1 MTRLMQ
7 GRQALVSACAL
18 VIAIASLAP
27 RARGAVAAPLETAA
41 GRAADA
47 SARLLAS
54 SASGVTFEVDVP
66 EPRIATLETAAGR
79 YQRLDVDGFSWDA
92 GIGQPLLPGR
102 SIWLAGPPGARVR
115 VSAGGEG
122 ERVYEGVRI
131 VPQQEASWATALTTA
146 GGRILNAM
154 TEDPSIYGRAGYGD
168 APLATVAGVTG
179 MRAQRVT
186 RI

>member
-47 SARLLAS
+47 SAPLLAS
-54 SASGVTFEVDVP
+54 SASGVTFEADVP

-79 YQRLDVDGFSWDA
+79 YHRPGRPAFSW
-92 GIGQPLLPGR
+92 GPGLGQP
-102 SIWLAGPPGARVR
+102 
-115 VSAGGEG
+115 
-122 ERVYEGVRI
+122 
-131 VPQQEASWATALTTA
+131 
-146 GGRILNAM
+146 
-154 TEDPSIYGRAGYGD
+154 
-168 APLATVAGVTG
+168 PL
-179 MRAQRVT
+179 
-186 RI
+186 